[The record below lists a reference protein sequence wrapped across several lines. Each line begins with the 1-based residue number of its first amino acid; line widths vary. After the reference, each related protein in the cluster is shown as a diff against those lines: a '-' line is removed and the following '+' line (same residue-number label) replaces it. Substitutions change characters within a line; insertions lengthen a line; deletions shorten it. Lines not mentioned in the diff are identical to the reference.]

1 MITGD
6 YHHTAV
12 AVARDVGMVKPDGQ
26 VVVID
31 TAHKDMLHQDHSAAQ
46 TPDAGSSAASS
57 PLSTPQVSFRRRNA
71 DFAHGFFAQSSKIGP
86 GVSVFEALP
95 AKRASVERS
104 QPSRVSW
111 EAQQPSRVSWEAQQ
125 PSRLSWEAQQPSRV
139 SWEAQQPSRLSLEG
153 LAKKGLPFKAAAI
166 PKQPIEAADVHMSAE
181 AASSERSPKIR
192 LSFDGMPSANKAAAH
207 KMRLPPINA
216 AHPQTQGPIQAAHS
230 EAQVPIEASI
240 HSSPSRRQLVK
251 AASLTSLPSHTA
263 ASTAA
268 AAVESSSQHTSS
280 SKPASQGLAELG
292 HRMLQVSVSRITRA
306 SGHSCGSAD
315 GLMSDLC
322 NSQRAALKGLV
333 FTSGT
338 GSHYVME
345 PCEAISSMAEGSM
358 QCAVTGDA
366 LEYMLRMHDVSLL
379 EAVIRNAVVFSRM
392 QPHQKGQVMDLLGTR
407 GIHQQFEGQPRH
419 IQVGQ
424 AS

>member
-104 QPSRVSW
+104 QPSRV
-111 EAQQPSRVSWEAQQ
+111 
-125 PSRLSWEAQQPSRV
+125 SWEAQQPSRV

>member
-31 TAHKDMLHQDHSAAQ
+31 AAHKEMPHQDQSAVQ

-57 PLSTPQVSFRRRNA
+57 PLSTPQVSFRRRDA
-71 DFAHGFFAQSSKIGP
+71 DFAHGFFAQSSRP
-86 GVSVFEALP
+86 RLGVSVSEALP
-95 AKRASVERS
+95 AKRASVERA

-125 PSRLSWEAQQPSRV
+125 HSRV
-139 SWEAQQPSRLSLEG
+139 SWEEQRPGRLSLEG
-153 LAKKGLPFKAAAI
+153 LTKNGLPFKAAPT
-166 PKQPIEAADVHMSAE
+166 PKQPTEAANAHMLPAE
-181 AASSERSPKIR
+181 AASCEKLPKIR
-192 LSFDGMPSANKAAAH
+192 LSFEGMPSANKAAAAH
-207 KMRLPPINA
+207 KIRLPPIKA
-216 AHPQTQGPIQAAHS
+216 AHSQTQGPTQIALS
-230 EAQVPIEASI
+230 KAQLPIEASL

-251 AASLTSLPSHTA
+251 AASLTSLPNQTA
-263 ASTAA
+263 VSTAA
-268 AAVESSSQHTSS
+268 APAESSSQHASS
-280 SKPASQGLAELG
+280 SAPASQGLAELG

-306 SGHSCGSAD
+306 FAHPCDSAD
-315 GLMSDLC
+315 GPMSDPC
-322 NSQRAALKGLV
+322 NSQRAPLKGLV

-338 GSHYVME
+338 GSHDVME
-345 PCEAISSMAEGSM
+345 PCEAISSMTEGSM

-366 LEYMLRMHDVSLL
+366 LEYMLQMHDVSLL

-424 AS
+424 PS

>member
-31 TAHKDMLHQDHSAAQ
+31 TAHTEVLHHDQSAAQ
-46 TPDAGSSAASS
+46 TPDVGSSAATS
-57 PLSTPQVSFRRRNA
+57 PLSTPQVSFRHRNA
-71 DFAHGFFAQSSKIGP
+71 DFAHGFFAQSL
-86 GVSVFEALP
+86 GVSVSEALP
-95 AKRASVERS
+95 AKRASIERA
-104 QPSRVSW
+104 QPSK
-111 EAQQPSRVSWEAQQ
+111 VSWEAQQ
-125 PSRLSWEAQQPSRV
+125 PSRLSWEEQR
-139 SWEAQQPSRLSLEG
+139 PSRLSLEG
-153 LAKKGLPFKAAAI
+153 LTKNDLPFKAA
-166 PKQPIEAADVHMSAE
+166 PTSKQPIKAANVHMLPAE
-181 AASSERSPKIR
+181 AASSEKAPKSR
-192 LSFDGMPSANKAAAH
+192 LSFEGMPSANKAAAAH
-207 KMRLPPINA
+207 KIRLPPIKA
-216 AHPQTQGPIQAAHS
+216 AHSQTQGPTQVAHS
-230 EAQVPIEASI
+230 KAQVPIEASL
-240 HSSPSRRQLVK
+240 HDSPSRRQLVN
-251 AASLTSLPSHTA
+251 AASLTSMPNQTA
-263 ASTAA
+263 VSTAA
-268 AAVESSSQHTSS
+268 APAESSSQHTSS
-280 SKPASQGLAELG
+280 SRPASQGFAELG
-292 HRMLQVSVSRITRA
+292 HRMLQVSVSRVTRA
-306 SGHSCGSAD
+306 FAHTWDSAD
-315 GLMSDLC
+315 GPMSDPY

-345 PCEAISSMAEGSM
+345 PCQATSSMAEGSM

-407 GIHQQFEGQPRH
+407 GIHQQFEGQPRY

-424 AS
+424 RS